1 MVYELYE
8 ELCLAGEEEERG
20 RKEEEEEEADGKSVK
35 KLARQEVGAHCQRGY
50 VKWSLN
56 SLW

>member
-1 MVYELYE
+1 MRNYDAWLERRDGGRGEGERVE
-8 ELCLAGEEEERG
+8 EVN
-20 RKEEEEEEADGKSVK
+20 GKGAK
-35 KLARQEVGAHCQRGY
+35 KLARQEVGAHCQRSH